1 VRRVRALG
9 SRAQRSHTR
18 GHRLC
23 LALHPR
29 ERNEFVVTRWSRM
42 LWSVTRLVFWTK
54 EPIGVHRSGI
64 PRRAFQVARET
75 SRSVEAVGNGPQPD
89 RAGAVLALVVGDL
102 ARTWR
107 KQRRE
112 RGSSARNGA
121 VLETT
126 IKESTWKP

>member
-1 VRRVRALG
+1 
-9 SRAQRSHTR
+9 
-18 GHRLC
+18 
-23 LALHPR
+23 
-29 ERNEFVVTRWSRM
+29 M
-42 LWSVTRLVFWTK
+42 
-54 EPIGVHRSGI
+54 
-64 PRRAFQVARET
+64 
-75 SRSVEAVGNGPQPD
+75 GPQPD